1 MKRLTKQN
9 NNMQSG
15 FTLIELVVVIVILGI
30 LAATAAPKFIDLTG
44 DARSSVVK
52 GAKGALN
59 SAIDL
64 AHAKALVA
72 GVTDGTLSVAGAS
85 ITFVNGGWPDADS
98 ISNLVEFGDD
108 LVLSGAGSYYH
119 VSAVDKTEC
128 RVTYDLTDADVD
140 SKPLVHIG
148 DLKEC

>member
-52 GAKGALN
+52 GAKGALD

-64 AHAKALVA
+64 AHAKALVV
-72 GVTDGTLSVAGAS
+72 GVLDDTISVAGAS
-85 ITFVNGGWPDADS
+85 ITFVNGWPDADS
-98 ISNLVEFGDD
+98 ISKLVEFGDD

-140 SKPLVHIG
+140 SKPLVNIG